1 MNKRLLCSLFALM
14 CLIPLFSANRA
25 LIVGI
30 GNYDTKKTGWSK
42 LHGDKDVQMLSKAL
56 RLQGF
61 DHILTLSNEQATKS
75 NIITYLKQLAN
86 ECQSGDKVF
95 FSFSGHGQLIQ
106 NFNGDV
112 EKNGYDESIVPY
124 DAYKTSRYIYNGTNY
139 NGQNHLTDDEISP
152 LLNAIKVKI
161 GKKGI
166 FFVAIDACYSEGME
180 QDVEASYSTDDLEIM
195 GSTRGSADV
204 FKPVSSAYL
213 KAIPK
218 PEGFSRLG
226 KMIVVSACRSNERN
240 FEYRIPKTDIV
251 VGSLSHC
258 IAYLLEK
265 DADFQ
270 AWIVFFQKKLYRG
283 KRLFV
288 PAQHPTITIY

>member
-30 GNYDTKKTGWSK
+30 GNYNTQKTGWSK
-42 LHGDKDVQMLSKAL
+42 IHGDKDVEMLSKAL

-61 DHILTLSNEQATKS
+61 DYILTLSNEQATKS
-75 NIITYLKQLAN
+75 SIISYLKRLAN

-106 NFNGDV
+106 NFNGDL
-112 EKNGYDESIVPY
+112 EKDGYDESIVPY

-166 FFVAIDACYSEGME
+166 FFVSIDACYSQGME
-180 QDVEASYSTDDLEIM
+180 QDVDDSYSSGELEIM
-195 GSTRGSADV
+195 GPTRGSADV
-204 FKPVSSAYL
+204 FKPVSSAFL

-218 PEGFSRLG
+218 PKEFSKVG
-226 KMIVVSACRSNERN
+226 KMIIVSACKSNERN

-258 IAYLLEK
+258 IASLLEK
-265 DADFQ
+265 NADFKE
-270 AWIVFFQKKLYRG
+270 WTTFFQKKLYRG
-283 KRLFV
+283 KRLFI
-288 PAQHPTITIY
+288 PAQHPTITIF

>member
-1 MNKRLLCSLFALM
+1 MIKRLLCLVISLC
-14 CLIPLFSANRA
+14 CLIPIYSTNRA

-30 GNYDTKKTGWSK
+30 GNYNTQNTGWSK
-42 LHGDKDVQMLSKAL
+42 IHGDKDVEMLSKAL

-61 DHILTLSNEQATKS
+61 DSILTLSNEQATKA
-75 NIITYLKQLAN
+75 NIISYLKRLAN

-95 FSFSGHGQLIQ
+95 FSFSGHGQLIE
-106 NFNGDV
+106 NFNGDF
-112 EKNGYDESIVPY
+112 EKDGYDESIVPY
-124 DAYKTSRYIYNGTNY
+124 DAYTTSRYIYNGTNY
-139 NGQNHLTDDEISP
+139 NGQNHLTDDEFSP

-166 FFVAIDACYSEGME
+166 FFVSIDACYSQGME
-180 QDVEASYSTDDLEIM
+180 QDVDDYYSSDDLEIM

-204 FKPVSSAYL
+204 FKPASSTSL

-218 PEGFSRLG
+218 PKEFSKVG
-226 KMIVVSACRSNERN
+226 KMIIVSACKSNERN

-258 IAYLLEK
+258 IASLLEK
-265 DADFQ
+265 NADFEV
-270 AWIVFFQKKLYRG
+270 WTTFFQKKLYRG
-283 KRLFV
+283 KRLFIS
-288 PAQHPTITIY
+288 AQHPTITIY